1 MEITKEMFERIPK
14 NREDA
19 ELIVRPSISFWQ
31 DVWRRLKKNPV
42 AMSSLVLLA
51 VLVFM
56 VIFGPYFTKFEYNR
70 IDSSIK
76 DIKPNSTYW
85 FGTDNAGRD
94 IFTRVWTA
102 GRASLEIGLFA
113 ALLSTSI
120 GVLYGCASGFIGGRT
135 DTIMMRIIE
144 ILSALPYLLV
154 VILFQIRFQD
164 RSLRTLLFALIVTS
178 WTGTARIVR
187 GEVLRVKA
195 QEFVLAAQTLGV
207 SAWKIITKHLVPN
220 VMPIVI
226 VSITFSVPGFIF
238 AEAFLSYLGIGLAPP
253 ATSWGVMCADAQTD
267 MMFFPYQ
274 LFFPTIMIALVMLVF
289 ALLGDGLRDALD
301 PKLRK

>member
-51 VLVFM
+51 ILVFM

-253 ATSWGVMCADAQTD
+253 ATSWGVMCADAQTG

>member
-120 GVLYGCASGFIGGRT
+120 GVLYGCSSGFIGGRT
-135 DTIMMRIIE
+135 DNDAYHRNFIGAA
-144 ILSALPYLLV
+144 LSSRRYP
-154 VILFQIRFQD
+154 
-164 RSLRTLLFALIVTS
+164 
-178 WTGTARIVR
+178 
-187 GEVLRVKA
+187 
-195 QEFVLAAQTLGV
+195 
-207 SAWKIITKHLVPN
+207 
-220 VMPIVI
+220 
-226 VSITFSVPGFIF
+226 FSNP
-238 AEAFLSYLGIGLAPP
+238 LSG
-253 ATSWGVMCADAQTD
+253 
-267 MMFFPYQ
+267 
-274 LFFPTIMIALVMLVF
+274 
-289 ALLGDGLRDALD
+289 
-301 PKLRK
+301 

>member
-1 MEITKEMFERIPK
+1 MEITKDMFVPISK
-14 NREDA
+14 NIEEA

-31 DVWRRLKKNPV
+31 DVWRRLRKNPV
-42 AMSSLVLLA
+42 AIASLILLA
-51 VLVFM
+51 FLVIM
-56 VIFGPYFTKFEYNR
+56 VIFGPYFNEFEFNR
-70 IDSSIK
+70 INSSLK
-76 DIKPNSTYW
+76 DISPNSTYW
-85 FGTDNAGRD
+85 FGTDSAGRD
-94 IFTRVWTA
+94 IFTRVWVA
-102 GRASLEIGLFA
+102 GRVSLEIGFLA

-120 GVLYGCASGFIGGRT
+120 GILYGSISGFIGGRT

-154 VILFQIRFQD
+154 VILFQIRLQD
-164 RSLRTLLFALIVTS
+164 RSLKTLLLALTITG

-195 QEFVLAAQTLGV
+195 QEFILAARTLGV
-207 SAWKIITKHLVPN
+207 SAWKIIVKHLIPN

-226 VSITFSVPGFIF
+226 VSITFNVPGFIF

-253 ATSWGVMCADAQTD
+253 ATSWGIMCAEAQTT
-267 MMFFPYQ
+267 MMFYPYQ
-274 LFFPTIMIALVMLVF
+274 LIFPTLMISLVMLVF

>member
-120 GVLYGCASGFIGGRT
+120 GVLYGCASGFIGAALSSRRYPFSNPLSGQELAHAAFCLDRYELDGNGPHCARRGFARKGAGVRVGRPNAGGQRMENYHEAFSSERYAHRYCQHY
-135 DTIMMRIIE
+135 IQCSG
-144 ILSALPYLLV
+144 LYLRRGLFVVPRHRSCPACNLV
-154 VILFQIRFQD
+154 GRYVCR
-164 RSLRTLLFALIVTS
+164 RTNRYDV
-178 WTGTARIVR
+178 
-187 GEVLRVKA
+187 
-195 QEFVLAAQTLGV
+195 
-207 SAWKIITKHLVPN
+207 
-220 VMPIVI
+220 
-226 VSITFSVPGFIF
+226 FSVS
-238 AEAFLSYLGIGLAPP
+238 AFLSDDYDRLGYACVCP
-253 ATSWGVMCADAQTD
+253 AGRRAQGR
-267 MMFFPYQ
+267 P
-274 LFFPTIMIALVMLVF
+274 
-289 ALLGDGLRDALD
+289 
-301 PKLRK
+301 